1 MCIFN
6 LNKMS
11 KQVKYTLRFDQ
22 SGGQPLVHLDFS
34 FYEDKEI
41 KLIAHRPLDFEEV
54 YRYNVRLF
62 IGMML
67 AGIFDGYFS
76 TLVKGGIKGLKK
88 LAEQNAAFLYPYY
101 WIWMIETFVRRLNE
115 NEHNYIILKKLY
127 TLKKLDKI
135 EEDFINSIQI
145 GSFNV
150 ASRDDNG
157 KINGLSIIGYVVLV
171 RHNRGQSK
179 VSALSHSEKYV

>member
-1 MCIFN
+1 MSTANFFIFGYPSLPTEGRSFVFSNFSIDKEGHAMCIFN

-127 TLKKLDKI
+127 TLKSLTKLRKI
-135 EEDFINSIQI
+135 SLT
-145 GSFNV
+145 V
-150 ASRDDNG
+150 
-157 KINGLSIIGYVVLV
+157 
-171 RHNRGQSK
+171 SK
-179 VSALSHSEKYV
+179 